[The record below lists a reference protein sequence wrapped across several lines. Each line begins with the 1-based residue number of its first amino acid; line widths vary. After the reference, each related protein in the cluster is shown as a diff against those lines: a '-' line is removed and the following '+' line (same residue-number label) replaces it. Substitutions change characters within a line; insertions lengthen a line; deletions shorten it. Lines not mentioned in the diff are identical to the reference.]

1 MVLQNLLLTK
11 QMVEL
16 LSLDK
21 VVMVVVAVLDKGA
34 LLFDNR
40 EHTAELDD
48 SQVIFPSISNIW
60 IESESG
66 YLSPHY
72 ERLAHVFVS
81 PTGP

>member
-21 VVMVVVAVLDKGA
+21 VAMAVVEVLDKGP
-34 LLFDNR
+34 LPFGDR
-40 EHTAELDD
+40 EHTAELDS

-60 IESESG
+60 IKSESE

-72 ERLAHVFVS
+72 ERLAHVPVS

>member
-11 QMVEL
+11 QAVEL

-21 VVMVVVAVLDKGA
+21 VAMVVLDKGA
-34 LLFDNR
+34 LPFGDR
-40 EHTAELDD
+40 EHTAELDG

-60 IESESG
+60 IKSESG
-66 YLSPHY
+66 YLLPNY
-72 ERLAHVFVS
+72 ERLAHVLVS